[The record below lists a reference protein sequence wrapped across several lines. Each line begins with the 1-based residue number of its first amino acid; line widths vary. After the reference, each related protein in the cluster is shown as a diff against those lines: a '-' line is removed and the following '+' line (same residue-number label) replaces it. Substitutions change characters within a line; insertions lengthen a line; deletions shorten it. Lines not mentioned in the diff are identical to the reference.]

1 MRWPAGQGFGVVATV
16 LVGLGVLVVAGRML
30 APGLAESPV
39 RSAAPPPTGTIRTVS
54 PPTDLPAEPPMTW
67 STVPAAPSGT
77 PGQLT
82 RGGVRLRL
90 PGGWHGRT
98 TTEEHGLRILQAAN
112 FVLATGDRGQDPI
125 TAMTREQ
132 VVVTVQALAAPPA
145 PVTPAPTVGASDF
158 VHDGRVPLGRALA
171 AKAVRKDGRSFY
183 VSALFGAQPP
193 ARSLLGQTNQLL
205 ASLTVTQ
212 PG

>member
-1 MRWPAGQGFGVVATV
+1 MRWPAGRGVGVVAIV

-30 APGLAESPV
+30 ALTPAESPV

-54 PPTDLPAEPPMTW
+54 PPTELPAEPPLTW
-67 STVPAAPSGT
+67 STVPAPSSGT

-82 RGGVRLRL
+82 GGGVRLRL

-98 TTEEHGLRILQAAN
+98 TTTGDGLRILQAAN
-112 FVLATGDRGQDPI
+112 FVLAARDRGQDPI
-125 TAMTREQ
+125 TAMTRGQ
-132 VVVTVQALAAPPA
+132 VVVTVQALAGPAVAGSAAPRI
-145 PVTPAPTVGASDF
+145 GASDF
-158 VHDGRVPLGRALA
+158 VQGGRVPLGRALA
-171 AKAVRKDGRSFY
+171 AKAIRKHGRSFH
-183 VSALFGAQPP
+183 VSALFGARPP
-193 ARSLLGQTNQLL
+193 ARSLLGPVNRLL